1 MNPTRD
7 LASQQALLGLL
18 RRATLD
24 SHRLLKYDEAYPEE
38 GERKDQEMDINA
50 TNNGNSDGMEADE
63 EEPSALEG
71 PPIHDSLQ
79 SAQVLIA
86 AFGFTSD
93 DLKAAHQR
101 ISDPAHTAGLVA
113 HAFALAPPS
122 PSPKGESDHRAHTE
136 YKLYIPRN
144 HQRKKN
150 PFHSMLSVYIQC
162 MYASTVH

>member
-1 MNPTRD
+1 MCITTLYVLYLYTCIVHVHILPQVSPTRD
-7 LASQQALLGLL
+7 LASRKALLGLL

-38 GERKDQEMDINA
+38 EEVKEDNNTGSDINGKFSS
-50 TNNGNSDGMEADE
+50 NNKHGDE
-63 EEPSALEG
+63 KAGEDEEDEEPSALEG
-71 PPIHDSLQ
+71 PPIHDSLE

-86 AFGFTSD
+86 AFGFTTN

-122 PSPKGESDHRAHTE
+122 PSPKGTSDG
-136 YKLYIPRN
+136 
-144 HQRKKN
+144 
-150 PFHSMLSVYIQC
+150 
-162 MYASTVH
+162 